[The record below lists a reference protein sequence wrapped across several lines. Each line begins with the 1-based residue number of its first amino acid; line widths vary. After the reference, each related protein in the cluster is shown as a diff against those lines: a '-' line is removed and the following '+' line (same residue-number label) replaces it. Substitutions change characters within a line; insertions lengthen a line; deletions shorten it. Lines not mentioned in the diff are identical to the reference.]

1 MRLFIPS
8 SPSQPLV
15 AFDLEQSFL
24 RIEGVS
30 SLHDAAQLWDSL
42 AQWLIDHKESIRPDT
57 ELVLRL
63 LYLNSASIK
72 ALYRF
77 FLTLKK
83 AQLPLR
89 PVFLLNSTRT
99 NEEEVYL
106 LQQICQQLELPHE
119 VREVDAQG

>member
-1 MRLFIPS
+1 MRLFIAS

-15 AFDLEQSFL
+15 VFDLEQDFL

-30 SLHDAAQLWDSL
+30 SLHDANQLWDSL
-42 AQWLIDHKESIRPDT
+42 AQWLTDHKESIRPGT

-63 LYLNSASIK
+63 LYLNSASTK

-83 AQLPLR
+83 AQLP
-89 PVFLLNSTRT
+89 PTPCVPS
-99 NEEEVYL
+99 
-106 LQQICQQLELPHE
+106 
-119 VREVDAQG
+119 